1 MMHSLKKSWILP
13 LLLVCSVKVAAQDA
27 AALLAGVQD
36 KLDKVKEYV
45 AEGVM
50 KTNVTFLK
58 VPVSKVKVYYRKPD
72 KIKIRSEKG
81 VSFVPRGAVSLNIA
95 ALLQDGK
102 FDVLDGGSAI
112 LAGKQVSVVKL
123 IPVDDDNPVILS
135 VLQID
140 PVNKVVMKAKTTT
153 RDNGTYEMEFS
164 YGKYLALALPD
175 KIHFSFDARDYK
187 LPKGITF
194 DFDDGTGN
202 KKPASFNK
210 KQKGSAL
217 ITLDKYSI
225 NSGVPVG
232 IFD

>member
-1 MMHSLKKSWILP
+1 MIHFLKKSLVLP
-13 LLLVCSVKVAAQDA
+13 LLLIFSENSVAQDA

-81 VSFVPRGAVSLNIA
+81 VSFVPRGAVSLNMA

-102 FDVLDGGSAI
+102 FDVLDGGSAT
-112 LAGKQVSVVKL
+112 LSGKTVSVVKL

-135 VLQID
+135 VL
-140 PVNKVVMKAKTTT
+140 
-153 RDNGTYEMEFS
+153 
-164 YGKYLALALPD
+164 
-175 KIHFSFDARDYK
+175 
-187 LPKGITF
+187 
-194 DFDDGTGN
+194 
-202 KKPASFNK
+202 
-210 KQKGSAL
+210 
-217 ITLDKYSI
+217 
-225 NSGVPVG
+225 
-232 IFD
+232 